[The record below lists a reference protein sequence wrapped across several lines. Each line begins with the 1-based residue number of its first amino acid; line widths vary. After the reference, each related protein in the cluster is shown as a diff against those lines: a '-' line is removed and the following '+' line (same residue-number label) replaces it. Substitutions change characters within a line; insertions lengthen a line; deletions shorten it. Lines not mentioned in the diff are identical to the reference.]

1 LNIIIVMKGLSLTL
15 TIVIVA
21 IVLLVTALVIMTIFG
36 GQIAQF
42 IGILNPWS
50 EAMLKQSLCNQK
62 CAAYCQGHVG
72 IDRPVLWSEIPNID
86 AQSEPKDCQTI
97 MAGISDN
104 CICRGIPVAGGC
116 TLKCEVAD
124 AGKQKTGASAS
135 CPEGKTCTVTCPA
148 GIAEGGVTVSGT
160 CK

>member
-1 LNIIIVMKGLSLTL
+1 MKGLSLTL

-21 IVLLVTALVIMTIFG
+21 IVLLVTALVVMTIFG

-72 IDRPVLWSEIPNID
+72 IDRPVPWSTIKDID
-86 AQSEPKDCQTI
+86 AQSEPKACSVI
-97 MAGISDN
+97 MADISDD
-104 CICRGIPVAGGC
+104 CICRGIPVSGATTCKLNCDTGDTAGG
-116 TLKCEVAD
+116 E
-124 AGKQKTGASAS
+124 KTGQST
-135 CPEGKTCTVTCPA
+135 CPTGKTCKVTCPSPIPA
-148 GIAEGGVTVSGT
+148 GGQEVTGT
-160 CK
+160 CQ

>member
-1 LNIIIVMKGLSLTL
+1 MKGLSLTL

-21 IVLLVTALVIMTIFG
+21 IVLLVTALVVMTIFG

-72 IDRPVLWSEIPNID
+72 EGSVEWGLIGNID
-86 AQSEPKDCQTI
+86 AQSEPKACSTI
-97 MAGISDN
+97 MAEISEE
-104 CICRGIPVAGGC
+104 CVCRGIPVSGG
-116 TLKCEVAD
+116 
-124 AGKQKTGASAS
+124 
-135 CPEGKTCTVTCPA
+135 CTVTCKPGNGGDEITAKSTCTGNQLCHVTCPPENQIPQA
-148 GIAEGGVTVSGT
+148 GLSQTGT
-160 CK
+160 CKD

>member
-1 LNIIIVMKGLSLTL
+1 MKGLSLTL

-21 IVLLVTALVIMTIFG
+21 IVLLVTALVVMTIFG

-72 IDRPVLWSEIPNID
+72 ISKPVPWGDIGEID
-86 AQSEPKDCQTI
+86 AQSDPKKCSVIMKDISEDCV
-97 MAGISDN
+97 
-104 CICRGIPVAGGC
+104 CRGIPVAGTC
-116 TLKCEVAD
+116 SLKCEQSD
-124 AGKQKTGASAS
+124 AGKEKTGSSSS
-135 CPEGKTCTVTCPA
+135 CSSTQKCKVDCPARESIPADGLTVTGSC
-148 GIAEGGVTVSGT
+148 E
-160 CK
+160 

>member
-1 LNIIIVMKGLSLTL
+1 MKGLSLTL

-21 IVLLVTALVIMTIFG
+21 IVLLVTALVVMTIFG

-72 IDRPVLWSEIPNID
+72 ISEPVSWNTIGEID
-86 AQSEPKDCQTI
+86 AQSEPKNCGTI
-97 MAGISDN
+97 MQDISEN
-104 CICRGIPVAGGC
+104 CVCRGIPVAG
-116 TLKCEVAD
+116 T
-124 AGKQKTGASAS
+124 GKSEGQS
-135 CPEGKTCTVTCPA
+135 C
-148 GIAEGGVTVSGT
+148 SGT
-160 CK
+160 TDTSCASPLTCKPKTQGSTEYTCQK